1 MTWGPREVLAWL
13 PGVWPSLWFSP
24 WSLQARSPSMA
35 DLRAPGTAGCPQLPP
50 AAPGLAHETRC
61 HCVSSQLLPP
71 LLGSAASDETG

>member
-35 DLRAPGTAGCPQLPP
+35 DRRAPGTAGCPQLPQGLLMR
-50 AAPGLAHETRC
+50 PGVTAFP
-61 HCVSSQLLPP
+61 LLPP
-71 LLGSAASDETG
+71 PVGSAASDETG

>member
-1 MTWGPREVLAWL
+1 
-13 PGVWPSLWFSP
+13 
-24 WSLQARSPSMA
+24 MA

-71 LLGSAASDETG
+71 PLGSAASDETG